1 MPATAVDDGDG
12 DGMMPD
18 DGDGDGDGM
27 MPDDGDGDGMM
38 PDDGD
43 GDGMM
48 PDDGDGDGP
57 VVSDDPPING
67 PLPNVDLSRVTPG
80 FMAGAG
86 TVTIMA
92 GESEVHG
99 DIEFSCAAGGD
110 GCVVMVRVGS
120 GGTITA
126 TKTGGTVTAM
136 NSDAYNTPIRVSNE
150 ANSIHAA
157 TGSDLVRGNDPLV
170 VQWSYSSS
178 SGSDYLGVWAS
189 ATPPENT
196 SGRWSRA
203 IPWVNSDG
211 EVNFWFSFGSGLS
224 ATELDP
230 LSYLGRSFDTPGI
243 SDYTEDTGHG
253 LGGDWRVFDAK
264 NEYAGAGTLT
274 ASVATDVH
282 NAGPTEQPWVG
293 YGVFA
298 RKIELSDE
306 IPALP
311 ADRDWQG
318 LNVVGGVKGSID
330 GVSGEFTCATG
341 ISACYL
347 EIVRNGDAE
356 GYYPYQNI
364 VFTRDDNGT
373 SEAPA
378 ADSQPIR
385 AADYLVFGT
394 WQYVPEDIT
403 ANDDYEFGAFAGGG
417 DPFLS
422 RTLLR
427 ISTALRSTGSAHG
440 MYYTGRSSKTPGV
453 GSFDASVT
461 LQADFGNLHTFDYRR
476 LSGTVQNVRYDGAA
490 PGFPAQLTLKEADIG
505 AWRGSFPRWR
515 RHCKLWAWSL
525 TDSQLQRGSAHGRRH
540 STVTARTR
548 PITRPVSPARS
559 APASTMKR
567 HGGRVRRT

>member
-1 MPATAVDDGDG
+1 
-12 DGMMPD
+12 
-18 DGDGDGDGM
+18 
-27 MPDDGDGDGMM
+27 
-38 PDDGD
+38 
-43 GDGMM
+43 
-48 PDDGDGDGP
+48 
-57 VVSDDPPING
+57 
-67 PLPNVDLSRVTPG
+67 
-80 FMAGAG
+80 MAGAG

-136 NSDAYNTPIRVSNE
+136 NSDAYNTRIRVSNE

-170 VQWSYSSS
+170 VQWSIPSG
-178 SGSDYLGVWAS
+178 SGSDYVGVWAS

-196 SGRWSRA
+196 RGRWSRA
-203 IPWVNSDG
+203 IPWVNSDE
-211 EVNFWFSFGSGLS
+211 EVNFWFSFNSGLS

-293 YGVFA
+293 YGDFA

-311 ADRDWQG
+311 ADRDWQT

-341 ISACYL
+341 TCWL
-347 EIVRNGDAE
+347 EIARNGDAE

-373 SEAPA
+373 SEALQA
-378 ADSQPIR
+378 VADSQPIR
-385 AADYLVFGT
+385 RLIT
-394 WQYVPEDIT
+394 WSSVP
-403 ANDDYEFGAFAGGG
+403 G
-417 DPFLS
+417 
-422 RTLLR
+422 
-427 ISTALRSTGSAHG
+427 STFR
-440 MYYTGRSSKTPGV
+440 KT
-453 GSFDASVT
+453 
-461 LQADFGNLHTFDYRR
+461 
-476 LSGTVQNVRYDGAA
+476 
-490 PGFPAQLTLKEADIG
+490 
-505 AWRGSFPRWR
+505 
-515 RHCKLWAWSL
+515 
-525 TDSQLQRGSAHGRRH
+525 
-540 STVTARTR
+540 
-548 PITRPVSPARS
+548 
-559 APASTMKR
+559 
-567 HGGRVRRT
+567 